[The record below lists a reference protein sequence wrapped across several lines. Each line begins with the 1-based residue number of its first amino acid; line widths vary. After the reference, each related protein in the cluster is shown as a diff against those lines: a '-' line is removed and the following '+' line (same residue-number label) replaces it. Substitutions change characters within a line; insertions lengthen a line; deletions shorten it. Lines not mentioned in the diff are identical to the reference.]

1 MKKGDETPGNGIELS
16 PIPTPEHEFVDLWY
30 FIRQLLLDTAKNL
43 ALLGAVFF
51 AARLLEKLGMDATE
65 LHHIHWTIY
74 AALAWPQ
81 LFS

>member
-16 PIPTPEHEFVDLWY
+16 PIPTPEHEFADLWY

-43 ALLGAVFF
+43 ALLGALSAIFF

-65 LHHIHWTIY
+65 LHHIHQLHFWTI
-74 AALAWPQ
+74 
-81 LFS
+81 